1 MTAIPTSS
9 SLLLSYKLQKGISD
23 QSYGLFIAKMAG
35 IPDEIIRNAEK
46 YVEKRRS
53 NGLEELEKIDVNAI
67 TPLQALQLVDRLKQ
81 NHCKSC
87 VCSNKEIK

>member
-35 IPDEIIRNAEK
+35 IPDEIIQNAEE
-46 YVEKRRS
+46 YLEKRRS
-53 NGLEELEKIDVNAI
+53 KGLGELEKIDVNAI
-67 TPLQALQLVDRLKQ
+67 TPLQALQLIDRLKQ
-81 NHCKSC
+81 NSCKSC
-87 VCSNKEIK
+87 VCYRKHVN